1 MKLQARHTVYSCYL
15 GYVTQAIVNNLP
27 PLLFLT
33 FNREFGVSL
42 DKISLLITVNFCI
55 QILVDFLSPGVIKRT
70 GYRKAA
76 LCSFQTHRLP
86 KGRSVF
92 LPGDH
97 HRTYRLLLPSLPSGS
112 LYGNPDLYGI

>member
-1 MKLQARHTVYSCYL
+1 MKLQAKHTVYSCYL

-33 FNREFGVSL
+33 FHREFGVSL

-55 QILVDFLSPGVIKRT
+55 QILVDVSLPG
-70 GYRKAA
+70 
-76 LCSFQTHRLP
+76 SDQTHRLP

-92 LPGDH
+92 LSCNN

-112 LYGNPDLYGI
+112 LYGNPDLHGI